1 MNGQTSLFCDFCWR
15 HCLLDEGQN
24 GFCKVRRL
32 VQGKVV
38 TTTYGQVEA
47 MAVDPVE
54 KKPLYHYYP
63 GSSTFSIALFGCNL
77 ACQFCQNHSL
87 SQGEPTTPSPAN
99 ERLEPSKIVSLAR
112 ENGCP
117 SISYTYSEPMVWQD
131 YMLDVATLAKKAGMQ
146 NIMVT
151 NGSFSE
157 EALHRLLPVI
167 DAFNIDIKGDEAFYK
182 DVCKGQQQ
190 VVLDAIAAI
199 AKTKAHLE
207 VTTMLIE
214 SIHTKEDVQ
223 ALGKLL
229 QERGVQVWH
238 LSRFFPRYKM
248 AYLKPS
254 SEAYLSEMVQLAKQS
269 GIPYI
274 YSGNSEVERA
284 TFCPSCHALL
294 IDEHNRVE
302 SALDQGR
309 CSHCGTSIYGV
320 FQ

>member
-1 MNGQTSLFCDFCWR
+1 MNDQVSLVCDFCWR
-15 HCLLDEGQN
+15 HCHLAEGQR
-24 GFCKVRRL
+24 GICKVRKN
-32 VQGKVV
+32 VQGKLV
-38 TTTYGQVEA
+38 TTIYGQIEA
-47 MAVDPVE
+47 MAVDPME

-63 GSSTFSIALFGCNL
+63 GSMTFSFALFGCNL
-77 ACQFCQNHSL
+77 ECQFCQNYTL
-87 SQGEPTTPSPAN
+87 SQSEHTLSLAGE
-99 ERLEPSKIVSLAR
+99 RVEPGKIVALAR
-112 ENGCP
+112 AKGCH
-117 SISYTYSEPMVWQD
+117 SISYTYSEPLVWQD
-131 YMLDVATLAKKAGMQ
+131 YMFDVATLAKKAGMQ

-151 NGSFSE
+151 NGTFSK
-157 EALHRLLPVI
+157 EALQRLLPVI
-167 DAFNIDIKGDEAFYK
+167 DAFNIDIKGDEKFYK

-190 VVLDAIAAI
+190 VVLDAIAVI

-229 QERGVQVWH
+229 QERDVQVWH

-248 AYLKPS
+248 TYLKS
-254 SEAYLSEMVQLAKQS
+254 TSESYLSEMVQPAKQS

-274 YSGNSEVERA
+274 YSGNSEVERT

-294 IDEHNRVE
+294 IDEHNQISSTFE
-302 SALDQGR
+302 HGT
-309 CSHCGTSIYGV
+309 CTHCGTSIYGV